1 MIDLKNLERENWLLC
16 AKLSLDYSQRD
27 YVAPNVYS
35 IAESK
40 VEEHYCPRVICF
52 NDEVVGFLMYCVEID
67 PPDKTLFWLFRF
79 MIGKDHQ
86 AKGYGTTALQMAIDE
101 IFTKGAKRI
110 RTMYKS
116 SNYVA
121 GKLYKKMGFIETGE
135 YDECGDIILE
145 LNISASKK
153 TLTEDSS

>member
-1 MIDLKNLERENWLLC
+1 MINLKNLNRENWIQC
-16 AKLSLDYSQRD
+16 AKLSLDESQKD
-27 YVAPNVYS
+27 YVASNVYS

-67 PPDKTLFWLFRF
+67 PPDKTLFWLFRL
-79 MIGKDHQ
+79 MIGKDNQ
-86 AKGYGTTALQMAIDE
+86 FKGYGTKALQIAIDE
-101 IFTKGAKRI
+101 MAAKGAKRI

-116 SNYVA
+116 FNYVA
-121 GKLYKKMGFIETGE
+121 GKLYKKMGFRETGE

-145 LNISASKK
+145 LNISN
-153 TLTEDSS
+153 

>member
-1 MIDLKNLERENWLLC
+1 MINLKNLNRENWIQC
-16 AKLSLDYSQRD
+16 AKLSLDESQKD
-27 YVAPNVYS
+27 YVASNVYS

-67 PPDKTLFWLFRF
+67 PPDETLFWLFRL
-79 MIGKDHQ
+79 MISKDNQ
-86 AKGYGTTALQMAIDE
+86 VKGYGTKALQIAIDE
-101 IFTKGAKRI
+101 MAAKGAKRI

-116 SNYVA
+116 SNYVT
-121 GKLYKKMGFIETGE
+121 GKLYKKMGFRETGE

-145 LNISASKK
+145 LNISN
-153 TLTEDSS
+153 

>member
-1 MIDLKNLERENWLLC
+1 MKSLDCENWILC
-16 AKLSLDYSQRD
+16 AKLSLDESQKD
-27 YVAPNVYS
+27 YVTPNVYS

-52 NDEVVGFLMYCVEID
+52 NDEIVGFLMYCVEID

-101 IFTKGAKRI
+101 ISTKGAKRI
-110 RTMYKS
+110 RTMYKL
-116 SNYVA
+116 SNYVV

-145 LNISASKK
+145 LNISVQKK
-153 TLTEDSS
+153 R

>member
-79 MIGKDHQ
+79 MIGKDNQ

-135 YDECGDIILE
+135 YDESGDIILE
-145 LNISASKK
+145 LNISVQKNAN
-153 TLTEDSS
+153 

>member
-1 MIDLKNLERENWLLC
+1 MISLKDLDRENWLLC
-16 AKLSLDYSQRD
+16 AKLSLDDSQKD

-40 VEEHYCPRVICF
+40 VEEHYCPRVIF
-52 NDEVVGFLMYCVEID
+52 SDDKVIGFLMYCVEVD
-67 PPDKTLFWLFRF
+67 PPDETLFWLFRF
-79 MIGKDHQ
+79 MIDANNQ
-86 AKGYGTTALQMAIDE
+86 AKGCGTTALQIAIDE
-101 IFTKGAKRI
+101 MAAKGAKLI

-121 GKLYKKMGFIETGE
+121 GKLYKRKGFQETGE

-145 LNISASKK
+145 LNISN
-153 TLTEDSS
+153 

>member
-1 MIDLKNLERENWLLC
+1 MINLKNLNRENWILC
-16 AKLSLDYSQRD
+16 AKLSLDEYQKD

-40 VEEHYCPRVICF
+40 VEEHYCPRVICS
-52 NDEVVGFLMYCVEID
+52 NDRVIGFLMYCVEVD
-67 PPDKTLFWLFRF
+67 PPDETLFWLFRF

-86 AKGYGTTALQMAIDE
+86 AKGYGTKALQMAIDE
-101 IFTKGAKRI
+101 IAAKGAKRI

-121 GKLYKKMGFIETGE
+121 GNFIKKRVFKKLENMMSVE
-135 YDECGDIILE
+135 ILF
-145 LNISASKK
+145 
-153 TLTEDSS
+153 

>member
-1 MIDLKNLERENWLLC
+1 MISLKDLDRENWLLC
-16 AKLSLDYSQRD
+16 AKLSLDDSQKD
-27 YVAPNVYS
+27 YVASNVYS

-67 PPDKTLFWLFRF
+67 PPDETLFWLFRF

-86 AKGYGTTALQMAIDE
+86 AKGYGTLALQMAIDE
-101 IFTKGAKRI
+101 MAAKGAKRI

-121 GKLYKKMGFIETGE
+121 GKLYKRKGFQETGE

-145 LNISASKK
+145 LNIYN
-153 TLTEDSS
+153 

>member
-1 MIDLKNLERENWLLC
+1 MINLKNLNRENWIQC
-16 AKLSLDYSQRD
+16 AKLSLDESQKD
-27 YVAPNVYS
+27 YVASNVYS

-67 PPDKTLFWLFRF
+67 PPDETLFWLFRL
-79 MIGKDHQ
+79 MISQDNQ
-86 AKGYGTTALQMAIDE
+86 VKGYGTKVLQIAIDE
-101 IFTKGAKRI
+101 MAAKGAKRI

-121 GKLYKKMGFIETGE
+121 GKLYKKMGFRETGE

-145 LNISASKK
+145 LNISN
-153 TLTEDSS
+153 

>member
-1 MIDLKNLERENWLLC
+1 LNLISLKDLDRENWIRC
-16 AKLSLDYSQRD
+16 ARLSLDESQKD

-67 PPDKTLFWLFRF
+67 PPDETLFWLFRF
-79 MIGKDHQ
+79 MIDKNSQ
-86 AKGYGTTALQMAIDE
+86 AKGYGTKVLQIAIDE
-101 IFTKGAKRI
+101 MAAKGAKRI

-116 SNYVA
+116 SNYVT
-121 GKLYKKMGFIETGE
+121 GKLYKKMGFRETGE

-145 LNISASKK
+145 LNISN
-153 TLTEDSS
+153 

>member
-1 MIDLKNLERENWLLC
+1 MISLKDLDRENWIRC
-16 AKLSLDYSQRD
+16 ARSSLDESQKD

-67 PPDKTLFWLFRF
+67 PPDETLFWLFRF
-79 MIGKDHQ
+79 MIDKNSQ
-86 AKGYGTTALQMAIDE
+86 AKGYGTKVLQIAIDE
-101 IFTKGAKRI
+101 MAAKGAKRI

-116 SNYVA
+116 SNYVT
-121 GKLYKKMGFIETGE
+121 GKLYKKMGFRETGE

-145 LNISASKK
+145 LNISN
-153 TLTEDSS
+153 

>member
-1 MIDLKNLERENWLLC
+1 MISLKDLDRENWILC
-16 AKLSLDYSQRD
+16 AKLSLDESQKD

-40 VEEHYCPRVICF
+40 VEEHYCPRVICS
-52 NDEVVGFLMYCVEID
+52 NHRVIGFLMYCVEVD
-67 PPDKTLFWLFRF
+67 PPDETLFWLFRF

-86 AKGYGTTALQMAIDE
+86 AKGYGTKALQMAIDE
-101 IFTKGAKRI
+101 IAAKGAKRI

-121 GKLYKKMGFIETGE
+121 GNFIKKRVFKKLENMMSVE
-135 YDECGDIILE
+135 ILF
-145 LNISASKK
+145 
-153 TLTEDSS
+153 

>member
-1 MIDLKNLERENWLLC
+1 MINLKNLDRENWIQC
-16 AKLSLDYSQRD
+16 AKLSLDEAQKD

-52 NDEVVGFLMYCVEID
+52 NEEVVGFLMYCVEID

-79 MIGKDHQ
+79 MISKGNQ
-86 AKGYGTTALQMAIDE
+86 AKGYGTTALQIAIDE

-110 RTMYKS
+110 RTMYKP
-116 SNYVA
+116 SNYVV
-121 GKLYKKMGFIETGE
+121 GKLYKKLGFIETGE
-135 YDECGDIILE
+135 CDECGDIILE
-145 LNISASKK
+145 LNISLQKNAN
-153 TLTEDSS
+153 

>member
-1 MIDLKNLERENWLLC
+1 MDE
-16 AKLSLDYSQRD
+16 SQKD

-52 NDEVVGFLMYCVEID
+52 NDEVVGFLMYCVEVD
-67 PPDKTLFWLFRF
+67 SPDETLFWLFRF
-79 MIGKDHQ
+79 MIDANNQ
-86 AKGYGTTALQMAIDE
+86 AKGCGTTALQMAIDE
-101 IFTKGAKRI
+101 MAAKGAKRI

-116 SNYVA
+116 SNNIA
-121 GKLYKKMGFIETGE
+121 GKLYKKMGFRETGE

-145 LNISASKK
+145 LNISN
-153 TLTEDSS
+153 

>member
-1 MIDLKNLERENWLLC
+1 MISLKDLDRENWLLC
-16 AKLSLDYSQRD
+16 AKLSLDDSQKD
-27 YVAPNVYS
+27 YVASNVYS

-40 VEEHYCPRVICF
+40 VEEYYCPRVICF

-67 PPDKTLFWLFRF
+67 PPDETLFWLFRF

-86 AKGYGTTALQMAIDE
+86 AKGYGTLALQMAIDE
-101 IFTKGAKRI
+101 MAAKGAKRI

-121 GKLYKKMGFIETGE
+121 GKLYKRKGFQETGE

-145 LNISASKK
+145 LNISN
-153 TLTEDSS
+153 

>member
-1 MIDLKNLERENWLLC
+1 MINLKDINRENWILC
-16 AKLSLDYSQRD
+16 AKLSLHETQKD

-67 PPDKTLFWLFRF
+67 PPDETLFWLFRF
-79 MIGKDHQ
+79 MISKDHQ
-86 AKGYGTTALQMAIDE
+86 AKGYGTKGLQMAIDE
-101 IFTKGAKRI
+101 MAAKRAKRI

-116 SNYVA
+116 SNNIA

-145 LNISASKK
+145 LNISLQKNAN
-153 TLTEDSS
+153 

>member
-1 MIDLKNLERENWLLC
+1 MINLKNLDRENWLLC
-16 AKLSLDYSQRD
+16 AKLLLDESQKD

-67 PPDKTLFWLFRF
+67 PPDETLFWLFRF

-86 AKGYGTTALQMAIDE
+86 AK
-101 IFTKGAKRI
+101 
-110 RTMYKS
+110 
-116 SNYVA
+116 
-121 GKLYKKMGFIETGE
+121 
-135 YDECGDIILE
+135 
-145 LNISASKK
+145 
-153 TLTEDSS
+153 

>member
-1 MIDLKNLERENWLLC
+1 MINLNNLDRENWLLC
-16 AKLSLDYSQRD
+16 AKLSLDESQKD

-67 PPDKTLFWLFRF
+67 PPDETLFWLFRF

-86 AKGYGTTALQMAIDE
+86 AKGYGTLALQMAIDE
-101 IFTKGAKRI
+101 MASKGAKRI

-116 SNYVA
+116 SNNIA
-121 GKLYKKMGFIETGE
+121 GKLYKKMNFIETGE
-135 YDECGDIILE
+135 YDEYGDIILE
-145 LNISASKK
+145 LGISF
-153 TLTEDSS
+153 

>member
-1 MIDLKNLERENWLLC
+1 MINLNNLDRENWLLC
-16 AKLSLDYSQRD
+16 AKLSLDESQKD

-67 PPDKTLFWLFRF
+67 PPDETLFWLFRF

-86 AKGYGTTALQMAIDE
+86 AKGYGTLALQMAIDE
-101 IFTKGAKRI
+101 MASKGAKRI

-116 SNYVA
+116 SKYIA
-121 GKLYKKMGFIETGE
+121 GKIY
-135 YDECGDIILE
+135 
-145 LNISASKK
+145 
-153 TLTEDSS
+153 

>member
-1 MIDLKNLERENWLLC
+1 MINLKTLDSENWLLC
-16 AKLSLDYSQRD
+16 AKLSLDESQKD

-52 NDEVVGFLMYCVEID
+52 NDEVVGLLMYCVEID
-67 PPDKTLFWLFRF
+67 PPDETLFWLFRF

-86 AKGYGTTALQMAIDE
+86 AKGYGTLALQMAIDE
-101 IFTKGAKRI
+101 MAAKGAKRI

-116 SNYVA
+116 SNNIA
-121 GKLYKKMGFIETGE
+121 GKLYKKMNFIETGE

-145 LNISASKK
+145 LGISF
-153 TLTEDSS
+153 

>member
-1 MIDLKNLERENWLLC
+1 MISLKDLDRENWILC
-16 AKLSLDYSQRD
+16 ARLSLDESQKD

-40 VEEHYCPRVICF
+40 VEEHYCPRVIF
-52 NDEVVGFLMYCVEID
+52 SDDKVIGFLMYCVEVD
-67 PPDKTLFWLFRF
+67 PPDETLFWLFRF
-79 MIGKDHQ
+79 MIDANNQ
-86 AKGYGTTALQMAIDE
+86 AKGCGTTALQMAIDE
-101 IFTKGAKRI
+101 MAAKGAKRI

-121 GKLYKKMGFIETGE
+121 GKLYKKMGFRETGE

-145 LNISASKK
+145 LNISLQKK
-153 TLTEDSS
+153 R

>member
-1 MIDLKNLERENWLLC
+1 MINLKNLDRENRIQC
-16 AKLSLDYSQRD
+16 AKLSLDEAQKD

-86 AKGYGTTALQMAIDE
+86 ANGYGTTALQMAIDE

-145 LNISASKK
+145 LNISLQKK
-153 TLTEDSS
+153 R

>member
-1 MIDLKNLERENWLLC
+1 MINLKNLDRENWIQC
-16 AKLSLDYSQRD
+16 AKLSLDEAQKD

-86 AKGYGTTALQMAIDE
+86 ANGYGTTALQMAIDE
-101 IFTKGAKRI
+101 IFTKGVKRI

-116 SNYVA
+116 SNYVD

-145 LNISASKK
+145 LNISLQKK
-153 TLTEDSS
+153 R

>member
-1 MIDLKNLERENWLLC
+1 MISLKDLDRENWIRC
-16 AKLSLDYSQRD
+16 ARLSLDESQKD

-67 PPDKTLFWLFRF
+67 PPDETLFWLFRF
-79 MIGKDHQ
+79 MIDKNSQ
-86 AKGYGTTALQMAIDE
+86 AKGYGTKVLQIAIDE
-101 IFTKGAKRI
+101 MAAKGAKRI

-116 SNYVA
+116 SNYVT
-121 GKLYKKMGFIETGE
+121 GKLYKKMGFRETGE

-145 LNISASKK
+145 LNISN
-153 TLTEDSS
+153 

>member
-1 MIDLKNLERENWLLC
+1 MINLKNLDRENWLLC
-16 AKLSLDYSQRD
+16 AKLLLDESQKD

-67 PPDKTLFWLFRF
+67 PPDETLFWLFRF

-86 AKGYGTTALQMAIDE
+86 AKGYGTLALQMAIDE
-101 IFTKGAKRI
+101 MTSKGAKRI

-116 SNYVA
+116 SNNIA
-121 GKLYKKMGFIETGE
+121 GKLYKKMNFRNWGI
-135 YDECGDIILE
+135 
-145 LNISASKK
+145 
-153 TLTEDSS
+153 

>member
-1 MIDLKNLERENWLLC
+1 MISLKDLDRENWILC
-16 AKLSLDYSQRD
+16 AKLSLDESQKD

-40 VEEHYCPRVICF
+40 VEEHYCPRVICS
-52 NDEVVGFLMYCVEID
+52 NDRVIGFLMYCVEVD
-67 PPDKTLFWLFRF
+67 PPDETLFWLFRF

-86 AKGYGTTALQMAIDE
+86 AKGYGTKALQIAIDE
-101 IFTKGAKRI
+101 MAAKGAKRI

-145 LNISASKK
+145 LNISLQKK
-153 TLTEDSS
+153 R

>member
-1 MIDLKNLERENWLLC
+1 MISLKDLDRENWIRC
-16 AKLSLDYSQRD
+16 ARLSLDESQKD

-67 PPDKTLFWLFRF
+67 PPDETLFWLFRF
-79 MIGKDHQ
+79 MIDKNSQ
-86 AKGYGTTALQMAIDE
+86 AKGYGTKVLQIAIDE
-101 IFTKGAKRI
+101 MAAKGAKRI
-110 RTMYKS
+110 RTKYKS
-116 SNYVA
+116 SNYVT
-121 GKLYKKMGFIETGE
+121 GKLYKKMGFRETGE

-145 LNISASKK
+145 LNISN
-153 TLTEDSS
+153 